1 MTNLLQD
8 AAVWLGDRLK
18 ESAGRQVTYARG
30 AQESDPITGT
40 VAQHQY
46 EVVENDGSVTTVLA
60 YDWSFTAADLVIA
73 GSPIKPRSGD
83 RIKETL
89 NGDAIEFEVLPIG
102 KLPCSEWL
110 DTSGILLLVHTKK
123 VS

>member
-8 AAVWLGDRLK
+8 SAVWLGDRLK

-30 AQESDPITGT
+30 VQQSNPITGT
-40 VAQHQY
+40 VAKHEY
-46 EVVENDGSVTTVLA
+46 EVVENDGSVTLVLA
-60 YDWSFTAADLVIA
+60 YDWTFTAGDLVIA
-73 GSPIKPRSGD
+73 GSTVKPRSGD

-89 NGDAIEFEVLPIG
+89 NGEAIEFEVLPIG

-110 DTSGILLLVHTKK
+110 DTSGVLLLVHTKK
-123 VS
+123 VG

>member
-30 AQESDPITGT
+30 AGEGEPITGT
-40 VAQHQY
+40 VVQHQH
-46 EVVENDGSVTTVLA
+46 EVVENDGSITLILA
-60 YDWSFTAADLVIA
+60 YDWTFTASDLVVA

-89 NGDAIEFEVLPIG
+89 NGEAIEFEVLPIG
-102 KLPCSEWL
+102 KMPCSEWL

-123 VS
+123 VG

>member
-30 AQESDPITGT
+30 AGESEPITGT
-40 VAQHQY
+40 VVQHQY
-46 EVVENDGSVTTVLA
+46 EVVENDGSITLILA
-60 YDWSFTAADLVIA
+60 YDWTFTASDVVVA
-73 GSPIKPRSGD
+73 GSPIKPRAGD

-89 NGDAIEFEVLPIG
+89 NGEAIEFEVLPIG
-102 KLPCSEWL
+102 KMPCSEWL

-123 VS
+123 VG

>member
-1 MTNLLQD
+1 MSNLLQD

-18 ESAGRQVTYARG
+18 ESAGRQVIYARG
-30 AQESDPITGT
+30 AQSSDPITGT
-40 VAQHQY
+40 VVQQQY
-46 EVVENDGSVTTVLA
+46 EVIENDGSVTLVMA
-60 YDWSFTAADLVIA
+60 YDWTFTAADLAIG

-83 RIKETL
+83 RIAETL

-123 VS
+123 VG

>member
-1 MTNLLQD
+1 MSNLLQD

-18 ESAGRQVTYARG
+18 ESVGRQVTYARG

-40 VAQHQY
+40 VVQHQY
-46 EVVENDGSVTTVLA
+46 EVVENDSSITLIIA
-60 YDWSFTAADLVIA
+60 YDWTFSAADLVVA
-73 GSPIKPRSGD
+73 GSPIKPRPGD
-83 RIKETL
+83 RIKESL
-89 NGDAIEFEVLPIG
+89 NGEAIEFEVLPIG

-123 VS
+123 VG

>member
-1 MTNLLQD
+1 MTNMLQE

-18 ESAGRQVTYARG
+18 ESVGRQVTYARG
-30 AQESDPITGT
+30 AQESDLITGT
-40 VAQHQY
+40 VSQHQY
-46 EVVENDGSVTTVLA
+46 EVVENDGSITLVTS
-60 YDWSFTAADLVIA
+60 YDWTFRASDLVIA

-123 VS
+123 VG

>member
-1 MTNLLQD
+1 MSNLLQY

-18 ESAGRQVTYARG
+18 ESAGRQVSYARG
-30 AQESDPITGT
+30 VQQSDPITGT
-40 VAQHQY
+40 VVQHQY
-46 EVVENDGSVTTVLA
+46 EVVESDGSVTLVLA
-60 YDWSFTAADLVIA
+60 YDWTFTASDLVVA
-73 GSPIKPRSGD
+73 GNPIKPRSGD

-89 NGDAIEFEVLPIG
+89 NGEAIEFEVLPIG

-123 VS
+123 VG